1 MKKIKVMVDDLGYV
15 TSYCDYGYNAD
26 NYIEV
31 DLDDNFFDI
40 YKTYKNDEVIEEKY
54 EVNDLFSSNYKYL
67 KLENGALFFDES
79 KKLAEEKEK
88 KQQEIEELQ
97 NQIIDLEIKKSM
109 YVARKWSTVKI
120 DEEIKNLEDKML
132 LLME

>member
-54 EVNDLFSSNYKYL
+54 EVNDLFLSDYKHL
-67 KLENGALFFDES
+67 KLENGVLIFDEN
-79 KKLAEEKEK
+79 KKIAEEKEK

-97 NQIIDLEIKKSM
+97 NQIIDLEMKKSM
-109 YVARKWSTVKI
+109 YIARKWDTSKI
-120 DEEIKNLEDKML
+120 DEEIKIFENKML
-132 LLME
+132 LLTE

>member
-1 MKKIKVMVDDLGYV
+1 MKKIKVMVDDLSYV

-31 DLDDNFFDI
+31 DLGDKYFDI

-54 EVNDLFSSNYKYL
+54 EVNDLFLSDYKHL
-67 KLENGALFFDES
+67 KLENGVLIFDEN
-79 KKLAEEKEK
+79 KKSAEEKEK

-97 NQIIDLEIKKSM
+97 NQIIDLEMKKTM
-109 YVARKWSTVKI
+109 YIARKWDTSNI
-120 DEEIKNLEDKML
+120 DEEIKIFENKML
-132 LLME
+132 LLTE